1 MSSQTL
7 RILLVLAGLS
17 QIGLVAVSPLIP
29 RLLHWR
35 EEVAK
40 LRPLTRQVF
49 TVYAFYILGTNLAFG
64 LLSALRPGWLLGG
77 SGLARAV
84 ASFIALYWGA
94 RVIIQFTYYDR
105 KDAPP
110 GLVFRLGEAMLVI
123 LFLFLTLVYGL
134 AASGIAW

>member
-1 MSSQTL
+1 MSSRVLHTV
-7 RILLVLAGLS
+7 LVLAGLG
-17 QIGLVAVSPLIP
+17 QIGLAAVSPLIP

-64 LLSALRPGWLLGG
+64 LLSALRPEWLLEG

-84 ASFIALYWGA
+84 ASFMAVYWGA
-94 RVIIQFTYYDR
+94 RVVIQFTYYDR
-105 KDAPP
+105 RDAPP
-110 GLVFRLGEAMLVI
+110 GIAFRLGEGLLVT

-134 AASGIAW
+134 VACGFGR